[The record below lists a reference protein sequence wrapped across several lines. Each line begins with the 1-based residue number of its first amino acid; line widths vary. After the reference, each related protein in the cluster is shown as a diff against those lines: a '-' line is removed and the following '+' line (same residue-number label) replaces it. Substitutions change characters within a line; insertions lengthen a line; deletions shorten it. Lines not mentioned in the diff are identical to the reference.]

1 MDEFVKL
8 LKENVLISSTIAV
21 ALVGT
26 SCYMWAT
33 NQPLPPAMEAALM
46 LVLGYFLGA
55 KSQQVI
61 TAKVNKAAAE

>member
-33 NQPLPPAMEAALM
+33 GQVLPPALEAALM
-46 LVLGYFLGA
+46 LVLGYFIGA
-55 KSQQVI
+55 KAQQVI
-61 TAKVNKAAAE
+61 TARTSR